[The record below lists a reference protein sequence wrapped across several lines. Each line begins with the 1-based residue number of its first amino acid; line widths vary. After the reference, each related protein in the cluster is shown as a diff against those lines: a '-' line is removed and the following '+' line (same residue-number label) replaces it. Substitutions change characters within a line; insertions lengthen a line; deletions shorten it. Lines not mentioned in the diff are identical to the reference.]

1 VYTLMAGQ
9 LTLKNLVGFGM
20 AYVFVMGVGII
31 DLVLFGDWL
40 TPWIVFV
47 LIVGVI
53 GLILQ
58 YEIYINERFGL
69 DTYMRGYST
78 LFVLSAT
85 TELIGH
91 FVLDFKEATSVNQ
104 ILVPYLLVLIITG
117 ILYFFETRIDKAEQ
131 KVENLES

>member
-1 VYTLMAGQ
+1 MYTLMAGQ

-78 LFVLSAT
+78 LFVLLAT

>member
-78 LFVLSAT
+78 LFVLLAT

>member
-1 VYTLMAGQ
+1 MAGQ

-78 LFVLSAT
+78 LFVLLAT